1 MIRRNGGKLV
11 VRLAMV
17 VLPILI
23 ALAPIAAAA
32 GGGGTKP

>member
-1 MIRRNGGKLV
+1 MIRRNIGKHLV
-11 VRLAMV
+11 RIAMV

-23 ALAPIAAAA
+23 ALAPVAAAA